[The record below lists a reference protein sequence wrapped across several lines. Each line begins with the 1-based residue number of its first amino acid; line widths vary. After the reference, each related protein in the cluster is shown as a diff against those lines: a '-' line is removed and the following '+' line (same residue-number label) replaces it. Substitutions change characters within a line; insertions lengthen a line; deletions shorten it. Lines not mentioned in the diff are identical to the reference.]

1 MARLF
6 AGSPLPRGRN
16 LKQSVTLSRFTAPI
30 MQNLIRVL
38 CVGAGHMGRSHAL
51 AYHRIPGFEIC
62 GIVTRSAESRGKLN
76 AELGGGYAEFADF
89 YEALAA
95 TKPDAVSISTYPDT
109 HGPYAE
115 AAFDAGCHV
124 FIEKPLA
131 ENVSAAEGIVAKAK
145 SSGKKL
151 VIGYIL
157 RHHPSWIKFIE
168 MAQTLGKPLVM
179 RMNLNQQ
186 SFGDNWKTHK
196 ALMSSIS
203 PVVDCG
209 VHYVDVMCQMT
220 RSRPVRV
227 SGIGARL
234 SEEIPADKINYGA
247 LQVTFEDGSVGWY
260 EAGWGPM
267 MSEVAFFV
275 KDVVGPKG
283 CASIVADKAAAEGQ
297 SSNVDAHTQTQSI
310 RLHHSQLTPEGTFAR
325 TDETIRLDDEP
336 DHDDLCHREQDYF
349 LRAILDDLDLTDH
362 MEDALASMRI
372 VVAADESFR
381 TGKTIDL

>member
-1 MARLF
+1 
-6 AGSPLPRGRN
+6 
-16 LKQSVTLSRFTAPI
+16 
-30 MQNLIRVL
+30 
-38 CVGAGHMGRSHAL
+38 MGRSHAL
-51 AYHRIPGFEIC
+51 AYHRIDGFEIC
-62 GIVTRSAESRGKLN
+62 GIVTRSPESRAALN
-76 AELGGGYAEFADF
+76 AELGGGYLEFGDF

-131 ENVSAAEGIVAKAK
+131 ETVAGAERIVAKARET
-145 SSGKKL
+145 GRKL

-186 SFGDNWKTHK
+186 SSGANWNTHK
-196 ALMSSIS
+196 NLMSSIS
-203 PVVDCG
+203 PIVDCG

-220 RSRPVRV
+220 RSKPVRV

-234 SEEIPADKINYGA
+234 TDEIPAGKINYGH

-275 KDVVGPKG
+275 KDVVGPNG
-283 CASIVADKAAAEGQ
+283 CISIVAKDAAAAGQ
-297 SSNVDAHTQTQSI
+297 SANVDAHSKTQSLQ
-310 RLHHSQLTPEGTFAR
+310 LHHAELTADGTFAKS
-325 TDETIRLDDEP
+325 DETIALDDEP
-336 DHDDLCHREQDYF
+336 DHDGLCHREQEFF
-349 LRAILDDLDLTDH
+349 LKAIREDIDLHDH

-372 VVAADESFR
+372 VAAADESFR
-381 TGKTIDL
+381 TGKTIEL

>member
-1 MARLF
+1 M
-6 AGSPLPRGRN
+6 N
-16 LKQSVTLSRFTAPI
+16 AP
-30 MQNLIRVL
+30 IRVL

-51 AYHRIPGFEIC
+51 AYHRIPGFEIA
-62 GIVTRSAESRGKLN
+62 GIVTRSPESRAKLN
-76 AELGGGYAEFADF
+76 AELGGGYAEFGDF
-89 YEALAA
+89 HEALAA

-109 HGPYAE
+109 HAEYAE

-131 ENVSAAEGIVAKAK
+131 ETVEAAGRIVAKAK
-145 SSGKKL
+145 ESGRKL

-168 MAQTLGKPLVM
+168 MAQDLGKPLVM

-186 SFGDNWKTHK
+186 SSSANWKTHK

-203 PVVDCG
+203 PIVDCG

-220 RSRPVRV
+220 RSKPVRV
-227 SGIGARL
+227 SGLGARL
-234 SEEIPADKINYGA
+234 SDELPEGKINYGH

-267 MSEVAFFV
+267 MSETAFFV

-283 CASIVADKAAAEGQ
+283 CVTIEAREAAGEGASAD
-297 SSNVDAHTQTQSI
+297 VDAHTKTNTLRRHFSDLDADGKFV
-310 RLHHSQLTPEGTFAR
+310 RA
-325 TDETIRLDDEP
+325 DEWTETGDEP
-336 DHDDLCHREQDYF
+336 DHDALCHREQEYF
-349 LRAILDDLDLTDH
+349 LKAITDDLDLNDH
-362 MEDALASMRI
+362 MDDALNSMRI
-372 VVAADESFR
+372 VAAADESFR
-381 TGKTIDL
+381 TGRTIDL

>member
-1 MARLF
+1 M
-6 AGSPLPRGRN
+6 SE
-16 LKQSVTLSRFTAPI
+16 T
-30 MQNLIRVL
+30 IRIL

-62 GIVTRSAESRGKLN
+62 GIVTRSPESRAALN
-76 AELGGGYAEFADF
+76 AELGGAYPEFSD
-89 YEALAA
+89 YHEALRE

-109 HGPYAE
+109 HAEYAE
-115 AAFDAGCHV
+115 AAFAAGCHV

-131 ENVSAAEGIVAKAK
+131 ETVVEAERIVAAARKADR
-145 SSGKKL
+145 KL

-168 MAQTLGKPLVM
+168 VAQTLGKPLVM

-186 SFGDNWKTHK
+186 SSGANWKTHK
-196 ALMSSIS
+196 NLMSSIS
-203 PVVDCG
+203 PIVDCG

-220 RSRPVRV
+220 RSKPIRV

-234 SEEIPADKINYGA
+234 TGELPEGKINYGH

-275 KDVVGPKG
+275 KDVVGPQG
-283 CASIVADKAAAEGQ
+283 CVSIVADKAAAEGQ
-297 SSNVDAHTQTQSI
+297 SANVDAHTQTQAL
-310 RLHHSQLTPEGTFAR
+310 RLHHAELDADGHFVKK
-325 TDETIRLDDEP
+325 DETLRLDDEP
-336 DHDDLCHREQDYF
+336 DHDGLCHREQEYF
-349 LRAILDDLDLTDH
+349 LKAIRENLDLSDH
-362 MEDALASMRI
+362 MDDAIASMRI

-381 TGKTIDL
+381 TGKTIEL